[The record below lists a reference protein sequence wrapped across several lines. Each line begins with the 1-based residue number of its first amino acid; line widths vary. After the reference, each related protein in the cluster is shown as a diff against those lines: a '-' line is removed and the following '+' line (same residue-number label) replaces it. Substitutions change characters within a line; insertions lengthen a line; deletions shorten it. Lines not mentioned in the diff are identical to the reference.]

1 MLDIHLRP
9 FIPSDACA
17 LARVWYASWLSTGVP
32 AAREITQED
41 LLARVRTEFAQG
53 CCVMIAQ
60 VEGELVGFLALK
72 LEERRLDQLFVAPEQ
87 KGSGIG
93 IRLFALAEEMMPRGF
108 VLRTAAAN
116 IEARRFY
123 EKRGMR
129 FDRLELH
136 PVHGHEVAIYVMP

>member
-9 FIPSDACA
+9 FVPSDACA
-17 LARVWYASWLSTGVP
+17 LARLWHASWLSTGVP

-53 CCVMIAQ
+53 CCVMTAE
-60 VEGELVGFLALK
+60 VESELVGFLALK

-87 KGSGIG
+87 KGCGIG
-93 IRLFALAEEMMPRGF
+93 GRLFALAEEMMPGGF

-123 EKRGMR
+123 EKRACGSIGWICTPCMDTR
-129 FDRLELH
+129 WQST
-136 PVHGHEVAIYVMP
+136 